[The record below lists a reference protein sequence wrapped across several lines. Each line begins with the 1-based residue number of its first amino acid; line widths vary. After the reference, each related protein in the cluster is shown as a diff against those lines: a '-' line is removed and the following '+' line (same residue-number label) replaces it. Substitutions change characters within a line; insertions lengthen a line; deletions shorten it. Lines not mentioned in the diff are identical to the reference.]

1 MDKKILEMYVK
12 QEELSSNRSKRILLC
27 FCVDVSA
34 SMAVSGMIDKVN
46 QGIENF
52 FRRTHSEILARDAA
66 DVCIVTFGDRAEVVC
81 DFGAFDAACEKV
93 LRSPIRAT
101 GTLTRLAEGVNC
113 ALDRLES
120 HQRELAE
127 VGNNAF
133 VPWLVILSDGVS
145 TEPETEVRRAAER
158 VHALLR
164 DNRLRT
170 RCLSMGEG
178 YKSLQHFTVEKVER
192 LEELSVIDFFNLVSR
207 SVSLASKQT
216 IEHPSFELESDVGQN

>member
-1 MDKKILEMYVK
+1 M
-12 QEELSSNRSKRILLC
+12 
-27 FCVDVSA
+27 
-34 SMAVSGMIDKVN
+34 
-46 QGIENF
+46 
-52 FRRTHSEILARDAA
+52 
-66 DVCIVTFGDRAEVVC
+66 
-81 DFGAFDAACEKV
+81 

-216 IEHPSFELESDVGQN
+216 IEHPSFELESDGGQN